1 MAFCKTP
8 PFLEGAQISQL
19 SIDSLTCTENHLEA
33 DNDQIMSQVN
43 TMFGEIRDNFTMLNS
58 SVNVSHEIRPLG
70 AALLIYPVLSL
81 CR

>member
-8 PFLEGAQISQL
+8 PFLEGAQLSQL

-43 TMFGEIRDNFTMLNS
+43 TMFGEIRDNFTMVNS
-58 SVNVSHEIRPLG
+58 SVNVSHEIRPFG
-70 AALLIYPVLSL
+70 PALLIYPVLSL